1 MNLLMR
7 NDNVLIK
14 VVRKIDETN
23 IILPDAVKQNDE
35 ITQAKFIVDD
45 FDVDWPANEGLSVNR
60 QVYFSPFAARIPVDQ
75 DHFILKQEDIVA
87 IADKDFEE

>member
-1 MNLLMR
+1 MNLCMR

-14 VVRKIDETN
+14 IVRKIDETN

-35 ITQAKFIVDD
+35 VTKARFVIED
-45 FDVDWPANEGLSVNR
+45 FDAGVAENKDLKINR
-60 QVYFSPFAARIPVDQ
+60 QVYFSPFAARVTVDQ

-87 IADKDFEE
+87 IADKDFE